1 MLAAAPARPDLRL
14 GLVASLFALSGAAA
28 LVYQVVWQRILALHS
43 GVGLYSVAMIVA
55 AFMAGLGVGSHL
67 GGVLSTRTTRRSA
80 LRLFAV
86 LELAIA
92 VFGAASTAIYYDWLY
107 PWAVGIPSPSLR
119 GGLVHLLAL
128 LPPTA
133 LMGMSLPFLV
143 RACVARAAGAGR
155 TIGLL
160 YAVNIFGAAL
170 GALAAPFWLISRFGL
185 RGAVFAAAGANAAA
199 GLGALLMAHRVPA
212 HLEGDE
218 GSPPVSVTASPAP
231 KPDGAFLGWAAL
243 YALSGF
249 VALSLEI
256 LWFRVMDVA
265 VKSTAFTFG
274 TVLAIYLAGNGLG
287 SLVGAFQVHRVRRPL
302 AAFLWCQC
310 GVLLLAGLPVLL
322 LVALPATAPGLR
334 DLVAY
339 WAQYDGFLLGRA
351 KDARALAS
359 LYLAFPAALFLLP
372 TVLMGLSFPILQRAV
387 QEDPRTSGRRTGTL
401 QAANILGC
409 VLGSLLVGLVSLGT
423 LGTAETLRLLVA
435 VGLLFATLGAWR
447 CGRGFL
453 CAVAMLTGLVLL
465 LPGQERL
472 WRRLHGLSPTE
483 PALVDEDASSVVA
496 VGREPPSR
504 FRLSING
511 KGNSWLPFGGVHTV
525 LGALPAILHEAP
537 RHVAL
542 IGLGSGDTAWA
553 AGCRQE
559 TERLTVFEISSPQPR
574 ILGRL
579 ARLTPL
585 PDLDRLLADPRLQI
599 VVADG
604 RHALSSEATR
614 YDVIEV
620 DALRPQSAGSGNL
633 YSVEFFE
640 ACAARLAPGGLVCT
654 WSPTPG
660 STPASVA
667 CSPTCW
673 RRTRGRSW
681 WEASARSPSIA
692 RPGKQGSNARGVPI
706 WARPMRARSASGW
719 SGSGL
724 PFTRRGP
731 EPSRTSTS
739 GLATSLRARPR
750 VDRARAETYLV
761 AGAAGAAGFG
771 LAASRLTVT
780 LTSSPR
786 TYPP

>member
-1 MLAAAPARPDLRL
+1 MLAPSPPRTDLRL

-55 AFMAGLGVGSHL
+55 AFMAGLGAGSHL
-67 GGVLSTRTTRRSA
+67 GGVASAKVSRRSA

-86 LELAIA
+86 LELAVA
-92 VFGAASTAIYYDWLY
+92 AFGAFSTWIYYDWLY

-119 GGLVHLLAL
+119 GALVHLLAL

-143 RACVARAAGAGR
+143 RACVDRAEGAGR

-185 RGAVFAAAGANAAA
+185 SGAVFAAAGANAVA
-199 GLGALLMAHRVPA
+199 GFGALLVAHRVPS

-218 GSPPVSVTASPAP
+218 GSTGPAVPPSPEPVRDAP
-231 KPDGAFLGWAAL
+231 FLGWGAL

-256 LWFRVMDVA
+256 LWFRIMDVA

-274 TVLAIYLAGNGLG
+274 AVLAIYLAGNGVG
-287 SLVGAFQVHRVRRPL
+287 SLLGAFQVHRVRRPL

-322 LVALPATAPGLR
+322 LVALPAASPGLSG
-334 DLVAY
+334 LIAY
-339 WAQYDGFLLGRA
+339 WAQYDGFLLGRTF
-351 KDARALAS
+351 DARAFAS

-409 VLGSLLVGLVSLGT
+409 VAGSLLVGLVSLT
-423 LGTAETLRLLVA
+423 AVGTAETLRLLVA
-435 VGLLFATLGAWR
+435 LGLLFAALGAR
-447 CGRGFL
+447 LCGRRFL
-453 CAVAMLTGLVLL
+453 LAAAGLAGLVLA
-465 LPGQERL
+465 LPGQEAL
-472 WRRLHGLSPTE
+472 WRRLNGLSPTE
-483 PALVDEDASSVVA
+483 EALVDEDASSVVTL
-496 VGREPPSR
+496 GREPNAR
-504 FRLSING
+504 WRLSING

-525 LGALPAILHEAP
+525 LGSLPAIIHPAP
-537 RHVAL
+537 REVAL

-553 AGCRQE
+553 AGCRRE
-559 TERLTVFEISSPQPR
+559 TERITVFEISSPQPR
-574 ILGRL
+574 ILARL
-579 ARLTPL
+579 ARMTPL
-585 PDLDRLLADPRLQI
+585 PDLETLLADPRIRI

-604 RHALSSEATR
+604 RHAIASEAAR
-614 YDVIEV
+614 YDLIEV

-633 YSVEFFE
+633 YSVEFFRV
-640 ACAARLAPGGLVCT
+640 CAERLQPGGLMCT
-654 WSPTPG
+654 WSPTPRVYASFRRVFPHVLEADAGEILVGSLTPIAIDREAWEARLADGG
-660 STPASVA
+660 STYL
-667 CSPTCW
+667 
-673 RRTRGRSW
+673 G
-681 WEASARSPSIA
+681 E
-692 RPGKQGSNARGVPI
+692 GNAREVKNRLERI
-706 WARPMRARSASGW
+706 RPAFHEGRARTEPNLDLAPRDEFASPAPGGP
-719 SGSGL
+719 GS
-724 PFTRRGP
+724 R
-731 EPSRTSTS
+731 
-739 GLATSLRARPR
+739 
-750 VDRARAETYLV
+750 
-761 AGAAGAAGFG
+761 
-771 LAASRLTVT
+771 
-780 LTSSPR
+780 
-786 TYPP
+786 

>member
-1 MLAAAPARPDLRL
+1 LLAADPARSDLRL
-14 GLVASLFALSGAAA
+14 GFVASLFALSGAAA

-67 GGVLSTRTTRRSA
+67 GGLWSTRVTRRSA
-80 LRLFAV
+80 LRLFAA

-143 RACVARAAGAGR
+143 RACVARAEGAGR

-170 GALAAPFWLISRFGL
+170 GAVAAPFWLISRFGL
-185 RGAVFAAAGANAAA
+185 RGAVFAAAAANAAA
-199 GLGALLMAHRVPA
+199 GLGALLMAQRAAPL
-212 HLEGDE
+212 LEGDE
-218 GSPPVSVTASPAP
+218 GSPLVSLLPEP
-231 KPDGAFLGWAAL
+231 KPEGPFLGWAAL
-243 YALSGF
+243 YAFSGF

-256 LWFRVMDVA
+256 LWFRLMDVA

-274 TVLAIYLAGNGLG
+274 AVLAIYLAGNGVG
-287 SLVGAFQVHRVRRPL
+287 SLLGAFQVHRVRRPL

-310 GVLLLAGLPVLL
+310 GVLVLAGLPVLL

-351 KDARALAS
+351 FDFRAFAS
-359 LYLAFPAALFLLP
+359 LYLAFPAALFLAP

-387 QEDPRTSGRRTGTL
+387 QEDPRTSGRKTGTL

-409 VLGSLLVGLVSLGT
+409 VGGSLLVGLGSLEM
-423 LGTAETLRLLVA
+423 LGSAQTLRLLVA
-435 VGLLFATLGAWR
+435 VGLLFALLGVWR

-453 CAVAMLTGLVLL
+453 FAAVMLASLVLL
-465 LPGQERL
+465 LPGQEQL
-472 WRRLHGLSPTE
+472 WRRLHGLSTTE
-483 PALVDEDASSVVA
+483 PALVDEDATSVVA

-504 FRLSING
+504 WRLSING

-553 AGCRQE
+553 AGCRRE

-579 ARLTPL
+579 ARMTPL
-585 PDLDRLLADPRLQI
+585 PDLDRLLTDPRLLI

-604 RHALSSEATR
+604 RHALSSEAVR

-633 YSVEFFE
+633 YSVEFFR
-640 ACAARLAPGGLVCT
+640 ACADRLAPGGLVCT
-654 WSPTPG
+654 WSPTPRVYASFRRVFPHVLEADAGEILVG
-660 STPASVA
+660 SLTEV
-667 CSPTCW
+667 
-673 RRTRGRSW
+673 
-681 WEASARSPSIA
+681 
-692 RPGKQGSNARGVPI
+692 
-706 WARPMRARSASGW
+706 
-719 SGSGL
+719 
-724 PFTRRGP
+724 
-731 EPSRTSTS
+731 
-739 GLATSLRARPR
+739 R
-750 VDRARAETYLV
+750 VDREAWKARLETGGRAYLGEANAREVEARLERIRPAFHEARARTEPNLDLWPRDE
-761 AGAAGAAGFG
+761 F
-771 LAASRLTVT
+771 ASPALGGPGSR
-780 LTSSPR
+780 
-786 TYPP
+786 